1 MDGVVKN
8 GFPTSSMLKLM
19 SCQKEVFVFLLTV
32 VPHDVVC
39 FLKICST

>member
-8 GFPTSSMLKLM
+8 GFPIIHVNVDVMPEGSFF
-19 SCQKEVFVFLLTV
+19 CVLLTV